1 MKKYFFKKT
10 LGWYVL
16 TGALCLLVEIFW
28 ILLMIAV
35 SSMAP
40 DLITKKALAEAMAY
54 TSIPVLTLIFLFAGK
69 KLVQKIQKDGEY
81 TGEYSKY
88 KFVFYPLAC
97 AVTELIGAVNTFV
110 RSCFTPISTIYDE
123 SSFAETAI
131 KWLAVY
137 GIQFGLMI
145 LEFIVASKV
154 IGALLCA
161 VTEGEESEK
170 QFFSKIGLPV
180 CISFAGVLIIDFML
194 IGLYDYGIITF
205 AGNAIC
211 LLLLAV
217 MLLGLKYK
225 YNDSKPRN
233 IICNVLPFVYVG
245 IQTVTAALKLFN
257 AVY

>member
-28 ILLMIAV
+28 ILLIIAV

-54 TSIPVLTLIFLFAGK
+54 ASIPVLTLIFLFAGK

-81 TGEYSKY
+81 TGEYDKY
-88 KFVFYPLAC
+88 TYFFYPLSC
-97 AVTELIGAVNTFV
+97 AATAFIGAVNTFV
-110 RSCFTPISTIYDE
+110 RSRFTPISTIYDE
-123 SSFAETAI
+123 SSFAETAV

-161 VTEGEESEK
+161 VTEGEESEN

-180 CISFAGVLIIDFML
+180 CISFAGVLIIDFLL

-205 AGNAIC
+205 AGNVFN
-211 LLLLAV
+211 LLLFAV
-217 MLLGLKYK
+217 MLLGLKCK
-225 YNDSKPRN
+225 YNDAKLRN

-245 IQTVTAALKLFN
+245 IQTVTAVLKLFN
-257 AVY
+257 AIY